1 MADQLSIYDVLE
13 PEHEEADVDA
23 LFRPNGNQRCEHCR
37 RPLTAW
43 GGLLYCLSIGC
54 PAGVAS

>member
-1 MADQLSIYDVLE
+1 MQQLSLLEDTVE
-13 PEHEEADVDA
+13 PEEVSTEE
-23 LFRPNGNQRCEHCR
+23 LFAPNGHRRCEHCR